1 MKSSL
6 NKKLVIGATGLLL
19 LGGAGGAV
27 AATQSWGSSPRQAYV
42 NDVAKRLNV
51 SPSALTSAMK
61 AAAIDRINAAVAAGR
76 LTQAEGNTLK
86 QRIQNGQGARL
97 LGHRFGHRG
106 LRAGL
111 HVAAQYLGISPQTL
125 RSDLRSGRSLAQ
137 IAGSTPGKSVAGLKS
152 AILAAAKTRLD
163 AAVKNGRITS
173 QQEQQALT
181 RRSSRIDKLL
191 SRTW

>member
-27 AATQSWGSSPRQAYV
+27 AATQGSGSSPRQAYV
-42 NDVAKRLNV
+42 ADVAKRLNV

-76 LTQAEGNTLK
+76 LTQAEANTLK
-86 QRIQNGQGARL
+86 QRIQNGQGAGFS
-97 LGHRFGHRG
+97 GHRFGHRG

-111 HVAAQYLGISPQTL
+111 HVAAQYLGISPQAL
-125 RSDLRSGRSLAQ
+125 RSDLRSGKSLAQ

-152 AILAAAKTRLD
+152 ALLAAAKTRLD

-173 QQEQQALT
+173 QQEQQVLT
-181 RRSSRIDKLL
+181 RLSSRIDKLL
-191 SRTW
+191 NHTR